1 MAVPKAEKIWFN
13 GKFVNWDDAKVH
25 VLAHVIHYGTSAFE
39 GIRCYELKNGSA
51 IFRLPEHIK
60 RMINSCKIYSI
71 PLPYPQEKLEQAA
84 IDTVKVNKFKS
95 CYLRPIAFRGYGDM
109 GVNPL
114 NCPVDTVIAAWDWGK
129 YLGHSALEKGVD
141 VCVSSWTRLAPNTM
155 PSLAKIGAN
164 YMNSQLIKVEA
175 LNNGYVEGIA
185 LDVNGNVCEGSG
197 ENIFVVLDGKL
208 YTPAWGNSVL
218 GGITRD
224 SVITIARKLGIP
236 VEEHV
241 IPRELLYIADEV
253 FFTGTAAEVTPI
265 NSVDKKVVGKG
276 GRGPITARI
285 QEHFLGIVTGEKK
298 DEFGWLTKV
307 K

>member
-25 VLAHVIHYGTSAFE
+25 VLAHVIHYGTAAFE

-51 IFRLPEHIK
+51 VFRLPDHIK
-60 RMINSCKIYSI
+60 RMVNSCKIYTI
-71 PLPYPQEKLEQAA
+71 TLPYSQAA
-84 IDTVKVNKFKS
+84 LEKACLETVKINKFKS
-95 CYLRPIAFRGYGDM
+95 CYIRPIVFRGYGEM

-114 NCPVDTVIAAWDWGK
+114 NCPVDTVIATWDWGK
-129 YLGHSALEKGVD
+129 YLGQTALEKGVD

-164 YMNSQLIKVEA
+164 YMNSQLIKMEA

-185 LDVNGNVCEGSG
+185 LDVSGNVCEGSG
-197 ENIFVVLDGKL
+197 ENIFIVLDGKI
-208 YTPAWGNSVL
+208 YTPPWGGSVL
-218 GGITRD
+218 RGVTRD
-224 SVITIARKLGIP
+224 SVITVAQKLGFP
-236 VEEHV
+236 MEEHV
-241 IPRELLYIADEV
+241 IPREMLYIADEV

-265 NSVDKKVVGKG
+265 NSIDKKVVGRG

-285 QEHFLGIVTGEKK
+285 QEYFLDIVTGKKK
-298 DEFGWLTKV
+298 DEFGWLTPV